1 MSKYV
6 SNLST
11 SPSKFIHNSSPSPSL
26 SKGTLLKSNHP
37 ELTKNAKNKKYNKK
51 QQKSTLY
58 CYLFLV
64 IMYTSISIYLFA
76 NIHFLNLFKK
86 YIVSLQAFVS
96 AIF

>member
-37 ELTKNAKNKKYNKK
+37 ELIKNANKNAKK
-51 QQKSTLY
+51 
-58 CYLFLV
+58 
-64 IMYTSISIYLFA
+64 
-76 NIHFLNLFKK
+76 
-86 YIVSLQAFVS
+86 
-96 AIF
+96 

>member
-37 ELTKNAKNKKYNKK
+37 ELTKNVKKLINTIKNNKKHFVLLFVFSYN
-51 QQKSTLY
+51 
-58 CYLFLV
+58 V
-64 IMYTSISIYLFA
+64 
-76 NIHFLNLFKK
+76 HFNLPFCKHPF
-86 YIVSLQAFVS
+86 S
-96 AIF
+96 